1 MQRNQRNT
9 QDEFDEEFDIP
20 LHRKRPFG
28 AGIKRKQI
36 EFVRARD
43 PDAGLSTAT
52 TSTATLVGD
61 LYTTIVL
68 KSDTENK
75 DAKTSEEEAKEAA
88 QICPDCGLDVSS
100 TTQPHEAALAHQ
112 VSLRH
117 TMPPSALDRSR
128 MGVRTLTSQ
137 GWDMDAH
144 EGLGREREGIRHPI
158 KVKEKNNKLG
168 IGAAT
173 PKTQE
178 KKKEH
183 MPYPINKK
191 ELKRHRAKERQRHE
205 RLQHEIYGRVDVESY
220 LRGDGSDEVSR
231 NNNKKKMDQD
241 KSKGDRIHFA
251 RHLL

>member
-1 MQRNQRNT
+1 MQRNQE
-9 QDEFDEEFDIP
+9 DEFDEEFDVP

-28 AGIKRKQI
+28 AGIKRKQV

-52 TSTATLVGD
+52 TSTATFIGD
-61 LYTTIVL
+61 LYATVVL
-68 KSDTENK
+68 KTDAENK
-75 DAKTSEEEAKEAA
+75 DAKTSKEEVREAA

-112 VSLRH
+112 VSLQH
-117 TMPPSALDRSR
+117 TLPPSSLDRSR

-158 KVKEKNNKLG
+158 KVKEKNDRLG
-168 IGAAT
+168 IGAVT
-173 PKTQE
+173 PKAKE
-178 KKKEH
+178 KKKEY
-183 MPYPINKK
+183 MPYPTNKK
-191 ELKRHRAKERQRHE
+191 DLKRHRANERQRHE
-205 RLQHEIYGRVDVESY
+205 RLQREVFGRVDVESY
-220 LRGDGSDEVSR
+220 LRGDGSDGELLNHDNR
-231 NNNKKKMDQD
+231 KKTSQD
-241 KSKGDRIHFA
+241 KSNQDNIHFA